1 MSRGSSKDGT
11 KAEGKESSDE
21 WDPDAED
28 LSVISGVGAAKE
40 ATGGRPDASAVDA
53 PSGGDGDVW
62 GRKVHAEV
70 AAQGGA
76 AREGGKSGE
85 QRRGEPWG
93 GSGRGRGDGV
103 KRKRGGGSGGAGMK
117 QDEQIA
123 GGAGTAQDEP
133 SVSR

>member
-1 MSRGSSKDGT
+1 MEVDAAVSRGSSKEGT
-11 KAEGKESSDE
+11 NAEGKESSDE

-40 ATGGRPDASAVDA
+40 ATGGRRDASALDA
-53 PSGGDGDVW
+53 PSGEDG
-62 GRKVHAEV
+62 G

-123 GGAGTAQDEP
+123 GGAGKPQDEP
-133 SVSR
+133 AISR